1 MTETEARELL
11 ENTAFKKSVETI
23 VNEYLSLIAN
33 SAVEDFEGREEAYRM
48 IKALQ
53 KIIGHFEGIAY
64 SQEVQKSKWKF
75 F

>member
-1 MTETEARELL
+1 MTENEARELL

-23 VNEYLSLIAN
+23 TNEYLSQIAN
-33 SAVEDFEGREEAYRM
+33 SAVEDFEGREESYRM

-53 KIIGHFEGIAY
+53 KIIGHFESIAY
-64 SQEVQKSKWKF
+64 NKAVHNSKWKF

>member
-1 MTETEARELL
+1 MTEQEARELL

-53 KIIGHFEGIAY
+53 KIIGHFESIAY
-64 SQEVQKSKWKF
+64 SQNVQKSKWKF